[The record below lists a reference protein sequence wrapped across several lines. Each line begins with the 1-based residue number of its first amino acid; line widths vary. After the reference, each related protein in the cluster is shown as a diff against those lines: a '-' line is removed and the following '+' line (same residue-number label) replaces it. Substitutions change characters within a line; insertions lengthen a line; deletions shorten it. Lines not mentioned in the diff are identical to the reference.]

1 MSEECWRLYRQKLS
15 RWRANR
21 DRLVETDWAAVDA
34 ATAPLLLEPAALVDA
49 LASAGTPTRFGE
61 LDPPADPDTV
71 RWALTNCHLMRD
83 RFTVVDLACFLGGWD
98 ADVAEDVLAEA
109 GRLGA
114 GL

>member
-1 MSEECWRLYRQKLS
+1 MPFALPV
-15 RWRANR
+15 RANR
-21 DRLVETDWAAVDA
+21 DRLVGADWAAVDA
-34 ATAPLLLEPAALVDA
+34 ASAPLLLDPEALVET
-49 LASAGTPTRFGE
+49 LASAGTPTRFGA
-61 LDPPADPDTV
+61 LDPPVDPGTV

-83 RFTVVDLACFLGGWD
+83 RFTVVNLAWFLGDWD